1 MSQSDFVSR
10 GQALVAAG
18 QFQEAVK
25 VCRLGLLGRP
35 TTVEGRVVLGSA
47 LLALKR
53 YDEVLAEMRV
63 ALELDHTAV
72 PAHTLKAEA
81 LLKKGD
87 LAAAAEALATAQQL
101 APSDPRVLQL
111 LGETQNKPSV
121 RPSAAHFVG
130 AGDTKHYPNHQ
141 SGDGSDPDA
150 SDNFTKPTSL
160 SSPGAPMR
168 TSTQRAA
175 EHHDPTPSPQ
185 VLSVGDKSGTMEVD
199 PNLDVVQLDD
209 DLDFDDLAAPPAAT
223 PVPNSNR
230 GAALKKPAAAKSVPA
245 PAAAKASSVP
255 KPAQVPRPTRM
266 GAAQAPPKM
275 ATMDKRTPT
284 MDLAIDDDS
293 DILEVDETSSRV
305 SKVELRKV
313 GGTAVRNAV
322 QMPSGPID
330 ISTNDH
336 AKAYP
341 APPPQPLPPAPQP
354 PRGPL
359 AAALPTVA
367 AMHPPQAPQVSGL
380 APHAAFAQTVVPPS
394 LGGHLP
400 SLDPAHRQTM
410 IASAQPPYPQQVAQQ
425 HHQMPAHIFPPPQPP
440 GPQPNWGAPA
450 PDPRSLAAANEP
462 TAQPM
467 DPGLQAMLA
476 GMPVEH
482 ASSQSMDPGS
492 MISGVNPKSGIR
504 KARSKL
510 QIALWIFVGI
520 VVIGGGVFAGF
531 QIRAMRLK
539 KQVTA
544 ARANAMELTKNDT
557 YANWTSARDELSRIV
572 HASGTSENQAALA
585 RARALIAFEFD
596 VGLDDATVTVNALTD
611 KSSVDANLA
620 AAYLALAQSDLK
632 AARAAADAALSE
644 VPNDP
649 AANYV
654 ASQVALLADD
664 LPEAIK
670 RGKAAVDKDARALYS
685 VGLARSYAAAT
696 LWSEANATLSRAFAV
711 MADQPSAVI
720 ERAIVLADSGQA
732 LSDPKVTGDVRA
744 QLTKLLGDPK
754 TSGVSTAQLAFG
766 NLALAKL
773 DFARNDPNGARAAV
787 AAAGKLEL
795 VDQRFDEEGLETL
808 FETDQLSAAREFS
821 KTAIQAYP
829 KSARLQVVV
838 ARLALAQ
845 GNGSAAL
852 TALKSFADVDKY
864 PAALA
869 VRGEAKLAT
878 GDIEGAR
885 ADFEKAQKMAP
896 KLEAALVGRAWVE
909 LAANDPDSAKKQ
921 LGDLAS
927 DRTTGSAPVVT
938 VNAAILR
945 RDPATRDKAK
955 AMLESV
961 VNGAGGP
968 DVARAQ
974 LELARVYRDIGDFT
988 AAGKA
993 YAAAI
998 TSGNYDARLESGL
1011 LSIENRDPNGGR
1023 ETLDALLEEAGDHAS
1038 AQLVLETARA
1048 RMLAGDHTGA
1058 ADLLAKA
1065 ENLPNVQ
1072 KWQLQ
1077 RERGRLHLRR
1087 NDTKAAL
1094 TELGSALEG
1103 CGSDAETFLLA
1114 ADAATSEEK
1123 SGLADK
1129 IKTLL
1134 PVRLKGVAE
1143 AQIVNGKLLLASGKI
1158 PEAEAAYKAARD
1170 QLKSEKAAP
1179 RRIAQTN
1186 YGLGVI
1192 AYQKEKDAEA
1202 LEDFGLVLTDDPSI
1216 YDGYLFKA
1224 DIVKDKTQA
1233 FEAAKTAVK
1242 YNADY
1247 PRAWHVLGKAA
1258 AKNNDKATLAT
1269 AIEKLEVLAPGSPE
1283 LKELEALKK

>member
-1 MSQSDFVSR
+1 VSQSDFVSR

-87 LAAAAEALATAQQL
+87 MAAAAEALATAQQL
-101 APSDPRVLQL
+101 APGDPRVLQL
-111 LGETQNKPSV
+111 LSETQKPSA

-168 TSTQRAA
+168 TSSQRT
-175 EHHDPTPSPQ
+175 EHRDPTPSPQ
-185 VLSVGDKSGTMEVD
+185 VLAVGDKSGTVEVD
-199 PNLDVVQLDD
+199 PDRDGVQLDD

-223 PVPNSNR
+223 PAPKSNR
-230 GAALKKPAAAKSVPA
+230 GATVKAKLQAAKSVI
-245 PAAAKASSVP
+245 VP
-255 KPAQVPRPTRM
+255 KPAQAPRLTKM
-266 GAAQAPPKM
+266 GPAQAPPKM
-275 ATMDKRTPT
+275 GTMTDKRTPT
-284 MDLAIDDDS
+284 MDLAVDDDS
-293 DILEVDETSSRV
+293 DVLEVDETNSRV
-305 SKVELRKV
+305 SKVDMRKV

-330 ISTNDH
+330 ISTTDH
-336 AKAYP
+336 GKAYPSSPP

-354 PRGPL
+354 PRGL
-359 AAALPTVA
+359 NAALPTVA
-367 AMHPPQAPQVSGL
+367 AMHPPQGPQQPYQQQMSGL
-380 APHAAFAQTVVPPS
+380 APQSAFAQTMVPPS
-394 LGGHLP
+394 LGGHGVP
-400 SLDPAHRQTM
+400 PINPAAHRQTM
-410 IASAQPPYPQQVAQQ
+410 IAAAQPPPLQ
-425 HHQMPAHIFPPPQPP
+425 QMPHIFPPPQPP

-476 GMPVEH
+476 GMPAEH
-482 ASSQSMDPGS
+482 PSMQSMDPGS
-492 MISGVNPKSGIR
+492 MISGVNPKTGIR

-510 QIALWIFVGI
+510 QITMWIFVGI

-572 HASGTSENQAALA
+572 QASGTTENQAALA
-585 RARALIAFEFD
+585 RARALIAYEFD
-596 VGLDDATVTVNALTD
+596 DGVDDATVTVNALAN

-620 AAYLALAQSDLK
+620 VSYLALAQSDLK
-632 AARAAADAALSE
+632 TARSAVNAALSDA
-644 VPNDP
+644 PSDP
-649 AANYV
+649 AVNYV
-654 ASQVALLADD
+654 AGQVALLADD

-670 RGKAAVDKDARALYS
+670 RGKAAVDKDPRALYS
-685 VGLARSYAAAT
+685 VGLARTYAAAT
-696 LWSEANATLSRAFAV
+696 SWIEANAMLSRAFAV
-711 MADQPSAVI
+711 MPDQPSAVI
-720 ERAIVLADSGQA
+720 EHAIVLADSGQA
-732 LSDPKVTGDVRA
+732 LADSKATTEVRT
-744 QLTKLLGDPK
+744 QLAKLVGDPK
-754 TSGVSTAQLAFG
+754 KSGLSRAQVAFG
-766 NLALAKL
+766 NLALAQL
-773 DFARNDPNGARAAV
+773 DFARTDTNAARADI
-787 AAAGKLEL
+787 AAAGAVGLE
-795 VDQRFDEEGLETL
+795 DQRFFEEAVETL
-808 FETDQLSAAREFS
+808 FEGDQLSAAQGFA
-821 KTAIQAYP
+821 KTAIQAFP
-829 KSARLQVVV
+829 KSARLQLVV

-845 GNGSAAL
+845 GNGNDAL
-852 TALKSFADVDKY
+852 TALKSFADLEKY

-878 GDIEGAR
+878 GDVEGAR
-885 ADFEKAQKMAP
+885 ADFEKAQKGAP

-909 LAANDPDSAKKQ
+909 IAANDVDSAKKQ
-921 LGDLAS
+921 LGDLAGDKVTAS
-927 DRTTGSAPVVT
+927 PAVVT

-945 RDPATRDKAK
+945 RDPTTRDKAK

-974 LELARVYRDIGDFT
+974 LELARVYHDVGDFT

-1023 ETLDALLEEAGDHAS
+1023 ETLDALLKQAGDHAS

-1048 RMLAGDHTGA
+1048 RMLAGDHVGA

-1072 KWQLQ
+1072 KWKLQ

-1094 TELGSALEG
+1094 TDLGSALEG
-1103 CGSDAETFLLA
+1103 CGNDAETFLLA

-1134 PVRLKGVAE
+1134 PERLKGVAE
-1143 AQIVNGKLLLASGKI
+1143 AQIVNGKLLLATGKI
-1158 PEAEAAYKAARD
+1158 AEAETAYKAARE
-1170 QLKSEKAAP
+1170 QLKNEKAAP

-1192 AYQKEKDAEA
+1192 AYGKEKDAEA
-1202 LEDFGLVLTDDPSI
+1202 LEDFGLVLADDPSI
-1216 YDGYLFKA
+1216 YDGYLFEA
-1224 DIVKDKTQA
+1224 DIVKNKTQA

-1242 YNADY
+1242 YNSDY

-1258 AKNNDKATLAT
+1258 AKNNDKATLAD
-1269 AIEKLEVLAPGSPE
+1269 AIEKLRVLAPGSPE